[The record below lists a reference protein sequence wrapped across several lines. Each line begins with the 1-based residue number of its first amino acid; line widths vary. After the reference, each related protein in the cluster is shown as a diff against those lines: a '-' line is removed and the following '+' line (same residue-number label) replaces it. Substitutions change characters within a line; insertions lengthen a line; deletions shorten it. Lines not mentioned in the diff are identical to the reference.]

1 MIPMEPHHN
10 TELVEMPKRSRKDV
24 DFKEEV
30 EDTRQKKKKIMEK
43 NGNHNI
49 FSAELSVNCCG
60 LRNPQT
66 FQELYGL
73 VKHEA
78 PKVVFLNETR
88 LNLKNL

>member
-1 MIPMEPHHN
+1 
-10 TELVEMPKRSRKDV
+10 
-24 DFKEEV
+24 
-30 EDTRQKKKKIMEK
+30 MEK

-49 FSAELSVNCCG
+49 FSAEAAPASMSLLSVNCHG
-60 LRNPQT
+60 FGNPQT